1 VTGVTVININSL
13 LEIAEIFRFRWDTAT
28 LACLDKP
35 TRFRAL
41 ARKLGADLGDR
52 VEDNSLSRSLKRL
65 RRTGLVT
72 ARHRQI
78 GGRVVPYY
86 ELTERGRQR
95 RAQYEALV
103 FTYQE
108 LAIPNG
114 NGKGSNN
121 GRNPDAAAGSATP
134 GFES

>member
-72 ARHRQI
+72 ARHRQV

-86 ELTERGRQR
+86 ELTEQGRQR

-108 LAIPNG
+108 LTIPNG
-114 NGKGSNN
+114 DGSNN
-121 GRNPDAAAGSATP
+121 GGHRDADGGSVASP
-134 GFES
+134 GSGR